1 MNQIPRWAARWACAA
16 TIAVFAVLA
25 APATQALAQPGG
37 KATVETPEKV
47 ASIEG
52 ITEYRLKNGCK
63 LLLFPDEAASTI
75 TVNMTIFVGSRFEG
89 YGETGMAHLLEH
101 MLFKGSKNFPKADQI
116 LSQFGGA
123 YNGSTWTDRTNYYE
137 TMAAN
142 DKNLDLAIRF
152 EADRLVNCF
161 VRHEDL
167 RTEMTVVRN
176 EFEMGENNPDY
187 ILSQR
192 LYSAAFEWHNYGK
205 STIGNRADIERVPID
220 RLQAFYRTYYQPDN
234 CMLIIAGKFDP
245 AKALKLA
252 AQHFGAIKA
261 PTRVLNQTYT
271 EEPPQDG
278 ERVVTLRRV
287 GKVAAVGAL
296 YHIPAAAHPDNAA
309 FEVLGLTLG
318 MHPAGRLYKALVETK
333 KATDVQTN
341 VTNWHDPGVFEVGAT
356 VTGNTKPEEVRD
368 ILLDVVENIKT
379 KPITQDEVNRAVK
392 NYLSYQEQAFAKSQ
406 RIAIELSEWAGAGD
420 WRLMFIH
427 RDRIA
432 KVKADDVN
440 RVALKYLQPSN
451 RTAGM
456 FLPTAR
462 PSRASVPEAP
472 DVVALAAEYK
482 GGKALKQGEAFDPTP
497 ENIEARVK
505 RLTLANGMKVALLSK
520 KTRGEAVVG
529 SFALHFGNE
538 KSLVGKTTA
547 ANFLGSLM
555 TRGTEKKTRQQIQD
569 ELDKLSSQLILGSS
583 AGSLN
588 GSIQT
593 SRSRLGEV
601 LALAR
606 ECLREPTFPEAELE
620 ILKRSQKEALEKSLT
635 DEKALAS
642 NFLKRKLN
650 PYPASD
656 IHYQPT
662 FEESMQRLAKLTRAD
677 IVQMYHDQ
685 IGPDFGEFVLVGD
698 FDPVAV
704 VPQLEKMFAGWK
716 SHTPYARIPRTA
728 QTQVAG
734 HRETIQ
740 VNDKENAILFAALQF
755 PLRDD
760 DPEYP
765 AVEMANFVL
774 GGGGFTSRLMER
786 LRQKEGWSYGAGSQ
800 VHVDS
805 QDKNASILMYAIF
818 NPKVVDKVDAG
829 ALEEVTKLLNG
840 GIPPEE
846 MNRCRSALLEELK
859 LERGKDVMLAAL
871 LRSDLHLGRTFRF
884 QADLEKKIAEVRPEE
899 VTSALG
905 RYLDV
910 GRLVIVRSG
919 DFSKN
924 KKK

>member
-1 MNQIPRWAARWACAA
+1 MNHFPRLARSWACAA
-16 TIAVFAVLA
+16 TIAFFAVLA
-25 APATQALAQPGG
+25 GPATRVFAQEA
-37 KATVETPEKV
+37 KAGAVETPEKV

-63 LLLFPDEAASTI
+63 LVLFPDEASSTI
-75 TVNMTIFVGSRFEG
+75 TVNLTIFVGSRFEG

-101 MLFKGSKNFPKADQI
+101 MLFKGSKNFPKCDQI
-116 LSQFGGA
+116 LSQFGGE

-142 DKNLDLAIRF
+142 EKNLDLAIRF

-161 VRHEDL
+161 VKREDL
-167 RTEMTVVRN
+167 VKEMTVVRN

-234 CMLIIAGKFDP
+234 CILIIAGKFDP
-245 AKALKLA
+245 AKALKLV

-261 PTRVLNQTYT
+261 PTRELNQTYT
-271 EEPPQDG
+271 EEPTQDG
-278 ERVVTLRRV
+278 ERTVTLRRV
-287 GKVAAVGAL
+287 GKVATVGAL
-296 YHIPAAAHPDNAA
+296 YHIPAAAHADNAA

-333 KATDVQTN
+333 KATGVETN

-368 ILLDVVENIKT
+368 IMLDVVENIK
-379 KPITQDEVNRAVK
+379 KEPITQDEVNRAVK
-392 NYLSYQEQAFAKSQ
+392 NYLSHQEQAFAKSQ
-406 RIAIELSEWAGAGD
+406 KIAIELSEWAGAGD

-432 KVKADDVN
+432 KVTPDDVN
-440 RVALKYLQPSN
+440 RVAAKYLLPSN

-456 FLPTAR
+456 FLPTEKPA
-462 PSRASVPEAP
+462 RASVPESP
-472 DVVALAAEYK
+472 DVVALAAAYK
-482 GGKALKQGEAFDPTP
+482 GGKGMAEGEAFDPTP
-497 ENIEARVK
+497 ANIEARVK
-505 RLTLANGMKVALLSK
+505 RITLTNGMKVALLQK

-529 SFALHFGNE
+529 SFSLHFGNE
-538 KSLVGKTTA
+538 KSLVGKTTG
-547 ANFLGSLM
+547 ANFIGSLM
-555 TRGTEKKTRQQIQD
+555 TRGTEKKTRQEIRD
-569 ELDKLSSQLILGSS
+569 ELDRLSSELALGSS
-583 AGSLN
+583 AGSLS
-588 GSIQT
+588 GSIHT
-593 SRSRLGEV
+593 RRDNLAAV
-601 LALAR
+601 LALTR
-606 ECLREPTFPEAELE
+606 ECLREPTFPESELE
-620 ILKRSQKEALEKSLT
+620 ILKRSQKEVLEKSMT

-650 PYPASD
+650 PYSPDD
-656 IHYQPT
+656 IRYQPT
-662 FEESMQRLAKLTRAD
+662 IEESMQRLAKLNRSD
-677 IVQMYHDQ
+677 VVKMYQEQ
-685 IGPDFGEFVLVGD
+685 IGADFGEFVLVGD
-698 FDPVAV
+698 FDPAAV
-704 VPQLEKMFAGWK
+704 VPQLEKIFAGWK
-716 SHTPYARIPRTA
+716 SPVPFARITRSP

-740 VNDKENAILFAALQF
+740 VNDKEQALFLAALQF

-760 DPEYP
+760 DPDYP
-765 AVEMANFVL
+765 AVEMANYVL

-786 LRQKEGWSYGAGSQ
+786 LRQKEGWSYGSGSR
-800 VHVDS
+800 VLVDA
-805 QDKNASILMYAIF
+805 QDKNASIMMYAIF
-818 NPKVVDKVDAG
+818 NPNVVEQVDA
-829 ALEEVTKLLNG
+829 AILDEVNKLLNG

-846 MNRCRSALLEELK
+846 MKRCRGAYLEEQK
-859 LERGKDVMLAAL
+859 LERGKDAMLAGM
-871 LRSDLHLGRTFRF
+871 LRSDLHLGRTFQF
-884 QADLEKKIAEVRPEE
+884 QADFEKKIAEIRPEE
-899 VTSALG
+899 VTSALAK
-905 RYLDV
+905 YLEV

-924 KKK
+924 KK